1 MKRIRENF
9 LHKNFIMVFNTPS
22 ACGGVSFENRV
33 QGLPWGLI
41 PFIFIIL
48 FAGCTFPGIKT
59 QHFEEIPSMLNV
71 LTNKAQIAVEE
82 GLFNS
87 GGEQAVLEYIS
98 KKNPNVLNWFAKR
111 NYELKI
117 GVLAD
122 KAVVL
127 VCDEG
132 KPIYEDTYCNPGAP
146 DKNHRNSSLQACEI
160 TMSEIEVT
168 EICK

>member
-1 MKRIRENF
+1 MKRIREKF
-9 LHKNFIMVFNTPS
+9 LPEILILIFVF
-22 ACGGVSFENRV
+22 V
-33 QGLPWGLI
+33 
-41 PFIFIIL
+41 
-48 FAGCTFPGIKT
+48 GCTFPGAKT

-82 GLFNS
+82 GLFNT

-98 KKNPNVLNWFAKR
+98 NKSPNIMSWFAKR

-117 GVLAD
+117 GVITD
-122 KAVVL
+122 IAVVL
-127 VCDEG
+127 VCDQG
-132 KPIYEDTYCNPGAP
+132 KPIFEDTYCNPGAP
-146 DKNHRNSSLQACEI
+146 DKDHSNSSLQSCEI